1 MNHIAASIAARM
13 APWVLR
19 RLDASW
25 ALRLLREGAARL
37 GQADDGA
44 LADAL
49 LLDVMRTLGPHAKR
63 AGWRP

>member
-1 MNHIAASIAARM
+1 MSRLTSRIAARM

-19 RLDASW
+19 HLDPSW

-37 GQADDGA
+37 EQADDGA

-49 LLDVMRTLGPHAKR
+49 LLNVMRSLESHAKR
-63 AGWRP
+63 AGWQP

>member
-1 MNHIAASIAARM
+1 MNRLAAQVAARL

-19 RLDASW
+19 HLDASW
-25 ALRLLREGAARL
+25 ALRLLREGAGRL

-44 LADAL
+44 LAEAL
-49 LLDVMRTLGPHAKR
+49 LLDVMRTLEPHAKR

>member
-1 MNHIAASIAARM
+1 MNRLSALVAARL

-37 GQADDGA
+37 GQADEGA

-49 LLDVMRTLGPHAKR
+49 LLDVMRTLAPHAKR

>member
-1 MNHIAASIAARM
+1 MSRLAAHVAARL

-19 RLDASW
+19 RLDPSW

-37 GQADDGA
+37 EQADEGG

-49 LLDVMRTLGPHAKR
+49 LLDVMRTLEPHAKR

>member
-1 MNHIAASIAARM
+1 VSHLAALVAARL

-19 RLDASW
+19 RLDPSW

-37 GQADDGA
+37 GQADEGA

-49 LLDVMRTLGPHAKR
+49 LLDVMRTLAPHAKR